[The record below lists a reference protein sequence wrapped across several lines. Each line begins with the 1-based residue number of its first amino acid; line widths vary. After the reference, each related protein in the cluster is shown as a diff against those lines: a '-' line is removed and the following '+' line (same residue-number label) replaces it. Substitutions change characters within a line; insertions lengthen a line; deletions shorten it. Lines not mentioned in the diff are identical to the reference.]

1 MHKLISFCIHN
12 VQVDYRQAEVITSQ
26 IVDMSI
32 CTYNV
37 QAECKQ
43 VEMVKL
49 GCLGLLSSIMIH

>member
-12 VQVDYRQAEVITSQ
+12 AQVDYRQAKVITSQ
-26 IVDMSI
+26 IVNMSI

-49 GCLGLLSSIMIH
+49 GCLGLFSSIKIH